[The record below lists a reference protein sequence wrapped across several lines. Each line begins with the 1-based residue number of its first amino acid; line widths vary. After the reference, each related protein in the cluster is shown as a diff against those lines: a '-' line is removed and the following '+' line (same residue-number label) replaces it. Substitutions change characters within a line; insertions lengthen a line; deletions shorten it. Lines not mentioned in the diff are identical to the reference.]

1 MSDSHPLPIDI
12 ALSYATAGKPVFP
25 VSPGS
30 PYSQKAKT
38 PLTRRGFKD
47 ATTDVEQIKRW
58 WTDNP
63 TACIAYP
70 TGEPSGI
77 ICIDVDRHDGGTDGF
92 AELEAL
98 AVQGFRLPA
107 EMTVVETP
115 SNGWHILFRAPPGKV
130 KSRKLSPAID
140 LKADGG
146 YIVAAG
152 SILSD
157 GRSYRVIRRPA

>member
-1 MSDSHPLPIDI
+1 MNDSFPLPIDI

-25 VSPGS
+25 VSPGT
-30 PYSQKAKT
+30 PYSQKPKT

-47 ATTDVEQIKRW
+47 ASADPEQVKRW
-58 WTDNP
+58 WVQYP
-63 TACIAYP
+63 QACIGLP
-70 TGEPSGI
+70 TGEPSGL
-77 ICIDVDRHDGGTDGF
+77 ICIDVDRHAGGTDGF

-98 AVQGFRLPA
+98 AAQGFKLPT
-107 EMTVVETP
+107 ELTVVETP
-115 SNGWHILFRAPPGKV
+115 SNGWHIIFKAPADKV

-152 SILSD
+152 SVLAD